1 MQDIVLCNFSD
12 QLTILGMLGGCNEEI
27 YVQQEF
33 FEVLSVL
40 KELVVFDS
48 NNGYALSV

>member
-12 QLTILGMLGGCNEEI
+12 QLTILGMLGGCNEEVD
-27 YVQQEF
+27 VQQEL

-40 KELVVFDS
+40 KNLVVFNSD
-48 NNGYALSV
+48 NGYALSV